1 MDFHYPTQLQRF
13 ANHYFKKDLKK
24 YLDPASYHILIEE
37 AQTFERELKKDK
49 WKFKISREDPITFKN
64 KDSNLQID
72 ITCDIEGSG
81 DCSTKHNVE
90 FRVWSTTND
99 DPNIKFHIDQKLPD
113 IQEPWHHLHM
123 GRFDEPRFPYPPMDI
138 ILLSEFILINYFQ
151 EVYEDLRK
159 DGGWKRLII
168 NSQNIFQKEYYET
181 CWNCIENH
189 GNTTLMEHLLYHQ

>member
-1 MDFHYPTQLQRF
+1 MDSRYPAQLQRF
-13 ANHYFKKDLKK
+13 ANQYFKKDLKN
-24 YLDPASYHILIEE
+24 YLGPESYHILIEK

-49 WKFKISREDPITFKN
+49 WKFLISRDDPITFKN

-72 ITCDIEGSG
+72 IACKIEGSG
-81 DCSTKHNVE
+81 NHTKKHNVE
-90 FRVWSTTND
+90 FRVWSTTD
-99 DPNIKFHIDQKLPD
+99 DDSNVKFHIDQKVPD
-113 IQEPWHHLHM
+113 TQEPWHHLHM
-123 GRFDEPRFPYPPMDI
+123 EEFKEPRFPYPPMDI

-168 NSQNIFQKEYYET
+168 YSQNMFQREYYET

-189 GNTTLMEHLLYHQ
+189 ENTTLMEHLLCHS